1 MGGMTLAR
9 WHADAVAR
17 LEAGGCPDPEAD
29 ARLLEEAALEL
40 PPERLRRLGES
51 PLDAAQT
58 ARLEALLS
66 HRLAGEPV
74 QYVTG
79 TAWFY
84 GLPFHVD
91 ARVLIPR
98 FDTENLVEAAL
109 GFLKTRGRAAEAL
122 DVCTG
127 SGAIGLSL
135 AALLPG
141 LRVTLTDLSED
152 ALAVARLNAEALG
165 VSARAELLLGDLFA
179 PVAGR
184 TFDVICVNPPY
195 IPTGELA
202 GLQREVQSEPVLAL
216 DGGAD
221 GLDLYRRIAREAGE
235 RLVPGGRVYLEVGI
249 GQARTVLDWLSAA
262 LHAAERGIIHDLN
275 GIERVVWA
283 EKPI

>member
-1 MGGMTLAR
+1 MGGTTLAR
-9 WHADAVAR
+9 WHVDAVTR
-17 LEAGGCPDPEAD
+17 LEASGCPDPEAD
-29 ARLLEEAALEL
+29 ARILEEAALDL
-40 PPERLRRLGES
+40 PPERLRRLGEN

-58 ARLEALLS
+58 ARLEALLAR
-66 HRLAGEPV
+66 RLAGEPV

-84 GLPFHVD
+84 GLPFRVD